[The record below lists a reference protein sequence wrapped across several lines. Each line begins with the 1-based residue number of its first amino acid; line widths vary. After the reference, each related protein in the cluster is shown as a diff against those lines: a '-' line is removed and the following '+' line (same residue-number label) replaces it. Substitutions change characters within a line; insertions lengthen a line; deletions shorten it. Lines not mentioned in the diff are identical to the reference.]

1 LVVEVSDGSS
11 TSPHLRYATDTD
23 EGGRGIFLVSQFAE
37 RWGTR
42 FTPTGKVVWAEQPA
56 PSVPVA
62 PVLASAA

>member
-1 LVVEVSDGSS
+1 
-11 TSPHLRYATDTD
+11 TSPHLRYAAAMD

-42 FTPTGKVVWAEQPA
+42 FTPTGKIVWAEQSA
-56 PSVPVA
+56 PSVPAA